1 MLDSRKPVVKL
12 IQYATYQWALA
23 AGLFHLNVTISV
35 RTGKELSDTT
45 AYN

>member
-1 MLDSRKPVVKL
+1 MLDSGKPAVKL

-23 AGLFHLNVTISV
+23 ARSFHLNVTISV
-35 RTGKELSDTT
+35 RTAKELSDTT